1 MAIDLRQ
8 KYSEVID
15 KVMLQ
20 ASKSEMVV
28 DSNSGDFVGNNSVI
42 YHKIVVPTAVQTYG
56 RNSLAQSGNGKSLY
70 GETRGVNL
78 TSETFTLTQD
88 VAEHLYID
96 RMDEEESCA
105 SAGEMLNEYIR
116 LTLQPTVDKYRYA
129 KMAKEAGTKLYSTT
143 VTASNVFGLIT
154 DATEALDD
162 AGVPEVGRVLIVTP
176 KTYKF
181 LKNSKD
187 IILDEEVSK
196 EERVSGM
203 VAKIDGMP
211 VIKVASSYLPEG
223 TQFIV
228 TIPSATK
235 SPVKYSKIELRD
247 AGNDGDGTF
256 LNIRYYFDAFV
267 LENAKPAI
275 YFATSTEEVKETKQV
290 K

>member
-42 YHKIVVPTAVQTYG
+42 YHKIVVPTAVQKYG
-56 RNSLAQSGNGKSLY
+56 RDSLAQSGNGKSLY

-129 KMAKEAGTKLYSTT
+129 KMAKEAGTKLYATT

-275 YFATSTEEVKETKQV
+275 YFATSTTEEVTKQV